1 MIVLL
6 LLLLI
11 AFPLIGLLALFAAPL
26 LGLLAVIAAPAI
38 AVLAVVAAPALAIAG
53 LAGAFSNANVS
64 VPVLGTLEVLGI
76 AVGVFGLVAASAY
89 AADRFASRTQVPA
102 LRPREVP
109 VRVREQNMLQ
119 PRRQAAVSVTR
130 QAIPA
135 DLAAQC
141 QGLQSV
147 PCPV

>member
-1 MIVLL
+1 MILL
-6 LLLLI
+6 LTL
-11 AFPLIGLLALFAAPL
+11 LLALPI
-26 LGLLAVIAAPAI
+26 LGLMAVFVVPII
-38 AVLAVVAAPALAIAG
+38 GVLAVVAAPAIVVLAVLAAPALAIAA
-53 LAGAFSNANVS
+53 LAGAFSTANVS

-76 AVGVFGLVAASAY
+76 AVGVFALVAALAY
-89 AADRFASRTQVPA
+89 VANRLASRTQVPA

-109 VRVREQNMLQ
+109 VRAREQVIVEPQ
-119 PRRQAAVSVTR
+119 RQAAVGMTQ

-141 QGLQSV
+141 QDGQLA